1 MYNLIILN
9 KNEAYSLVFI
19 CLILFYGYTYP
30 KIGSADLI
38 FVISTYG
45 C

>member
-1 MYNLIILN
+1 MYNLIILI

-19 CLILFYGYTYP
+19 SLILFYGYTYP